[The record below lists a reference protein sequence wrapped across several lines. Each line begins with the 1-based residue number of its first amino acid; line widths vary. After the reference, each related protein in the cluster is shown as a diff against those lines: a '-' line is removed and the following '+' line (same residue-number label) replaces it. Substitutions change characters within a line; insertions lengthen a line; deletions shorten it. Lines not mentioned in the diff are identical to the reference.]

1 MDQPVFTASPDG
13 CSNKD
18 PEYNGE
24 LTLKKKRL
32 IGLIPQTRYL
42 RDDPYSSMDSYIRMR
57 ATLMGRSTQLEAI
70 TWPLFQLLYSTNV
83 LTRVFPAIPNKTI
96 RLRLRQF
103 HEEIENTQPDMAEAL
118 QAVEN
123 AIAESLTATRGQATG
138 LRG

>member
-1 MDQPVFTASPDG
+1 NRFSRPALMDALI
-13 CSNKD
+13 KIL
-18 PEYNGE
+18 EYNGE

-70 TWPLFQLLYSTNV
+70 KWPLIQLLYSPNV
-83 LTRVFPAIPNKTI
+83 LTRVIPTITNKTI
-96 RLRLRQF
+96 RLRLRQY
-103 HEEIENTQPDMAEAL
+103 HNEIQKTQPDRAEAL